1 MQQLKISQAPTNRDP
16 LLNRYLQEIGRE
28 ELLTVDEEVELA
40 QRIRQGDT
48 AAVDRLVRA
57 NLRFVVSVA
66 KQYQNQ
72 GLELMDLI
80 SEGNVGLQKAAQKF

>member
-40 QRIRQGDT
+40 QRIR
-48 AAVDRLVRA
+48 
-57 NLRFVVSVA
+57 
-66 KQYQNQ
+66 
-72 GLELMDLI
+72 
-80 SEGNVGLQKAAQKF
+80 

>member
-80 SEGNVGLQKAAQKF
+80 SEGNVGLQKA